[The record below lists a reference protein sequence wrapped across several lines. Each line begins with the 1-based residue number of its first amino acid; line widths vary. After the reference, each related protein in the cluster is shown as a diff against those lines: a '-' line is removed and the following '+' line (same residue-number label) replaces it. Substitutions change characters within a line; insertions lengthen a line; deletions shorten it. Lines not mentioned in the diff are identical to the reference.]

1 MVSMSKYIIRR
12 VLVCIP
18 ILLGLTVIVFSMM
31 HLIPGDPAQVIL
43 AQSGARPE
51 VVERLREQLG
61 LNLPLHVQY
70 LRFLDN
76 LLHGNL
82 GHSLFTHR
90 PVTEIISQNLPS
102 TMELALSAM
111 GLAVIL
117 GLIFGVLGAVYQ
129 DSWIDNLV
137 MTLAVVGISM
147 PSFWVALLFIFFFS
161 LFLGWLPAGGQGTPR
176 HLILPMVVLGWNS
189 AAVIARLVRSS
200 LLEVLRQEYVTTA
213 RAKGLGEQIVLLR
226 HALRNALIPVI
237 TVAGLQFGFLLG
249 GTVVTETVF
258 ARQGLGRVA
267 VDAIIYK
274 DLPVVQGIVL
284 LVAVIY
290 MLVNLLVDITYAFLD
305 PRIRYQ

>member
-1 MVSMSKYIIRR
+1 
-12 VLVCIP
+12 
-18 ILLGLTVIVFSMM
+18 
-31 HLIPGDPAQVIL
+31 
-43 AQSGARPE
+43 
-51 VVERLREQLG
+51 
-61 LNLPLHVQY
+61 
-70 LRFLDN
+70 
-76 LLHGNL
+76 
-82 GHSLFTHR
+82 LFTHR

-117 GLIFGVLGAVYQ
+117 GLIFGGLGAVYQ

>member
-1 MVSMSKYIIRR
+1 MSKYIIRR

-51 VVERLREQLG
+51 VVAQLREQLG

-76 LLHGNL
+76 LIHGNL
-82 GHSLFTHR
+82 GDSLFTHR

-111 GLAVIL
+111 CLAIIL

-129 DSWIDNLV
+129 DTWIDNLA

-161 LFLGWLPAGGQGTPR
+161 LYLGWLPAGGQGTPQ

-213 RAKGLGEQIVLLR
+213 RAKGLGEPIVLLR

-237 TVAGLQFGFLLG
+237 TVSGLQFGFLLG

-284 LVAVIY
+284 LIAVIY
-290 MLVNLLVDITYAFLD
+290 MLVNLLVDLAYAFLD

>member
-1 MVSMSKYIIRR
+1 MSKYIIRR

-76 LLHGNL
+76 LAHGNL
-82 GHSLFTHR
+82 GNSLFTHR
-90 PVTEIISQNLPS
+90 PVTEIIAQNLPS

-111 GLAVIL
+111 CLAIIL

-129 DSWIDNLV
+129 DTWIDNLV

-161 LFLGWLPAGGQGTPR
+161 LFLGWLPAGGQGTPQ

-213 RAKGLGEQIVLLR
+213 RAKGLGEPIVLLR

-284 LVAVIY
+284 LIAIIY
-290 MLVNLLVDITYAFLD
+290 MLVNLLVDVTYAFLD